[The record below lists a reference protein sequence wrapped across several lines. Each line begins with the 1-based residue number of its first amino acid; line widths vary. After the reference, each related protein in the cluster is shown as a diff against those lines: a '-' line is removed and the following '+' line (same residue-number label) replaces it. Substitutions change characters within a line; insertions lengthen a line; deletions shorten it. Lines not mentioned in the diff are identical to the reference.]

1 MSAFRVI
8 PLSPALAD
16 EVRATGRAPG
26 YGHPAH
32 AETATGYGPCRVC
45 LRTFR
50 TGEERRILFTH
61 DAFRGVEDYPS
72 PGPVFIHEAPCEPFA
87 GPGVPAD
94 FATMPLVMEGYAP
107 GRWLV
112 AREPVA
118 DGDVAGALARV
129 FAHDAVTYVHVR
141 NREAGCYVARA
152 ERAEAP
158 GDA

>member
-1 MSAFRVI
+1 MSDFRVI
-8 PLSPALAD
+8 PLPAALAD
-16 EVRATGRAPG
+16 EVRATRRAPG

-50 TGEERRILFTH
+50 AGEERRILFTH

-72 PGPVFIHEAPCEPFA
+72 PGPVFIHEEPCAPFA

-94 FATMPLVMEGYAP
+94 FPAIPLVLEGYAA
-107 GRWLV
+107 GRWPV

-118 DGDVAGALARV
+118 DGDFAAAAARLLANP
-129 FAHDAVTYVHVR
+129 AVTYAHVR
-141 NREAGCYVARA
+141 NREAGCFVARL
-152 ERAEAP
+152 ERV
-158 GDA
+158 